1 MTHQFTDSISID
13 GTRIRDDGYLV
24 VDARVARIGIQRYL
38 GSEVGKP
45 ELPFVDV
52 YRPPEE
58 VFSTDSLASFAHRPV
73 TNDHPPEAVTAD
85 NWKKYAVGASVDEI
99 RRDGDFVRV
108 PLMVADANAI
118 ADVQAGKRELS
129 NGYRCELK
137 FEPGITPDGQTYDA
151 VQTNI
156 RGNHIAIVQNG
167 RAGSECRIG
176 DGLAN
181 QWGSSPVTIEQKD
194 SDNMSN
200 DLKIAM
206 VDGLPIQTTDAGA
219 TAIAKLLGDVASLK
233 QEIVDLKATHDA
245 KDKEK
250 DEELAKKDAALAAA
264 NAKVL
269 DQAAIDK
276 LVADRSALETQ
287 ARAIFPEIAT
297 AGLSDAEIRAAV
309 VVHKL
314 GDDALKVDD
323 SKSADYKAAFVDA
336 QYDRVLADHAS
347 ESKGS
352 DQLRDALTGVVPN
365 VANDAVVARQAAFN
379 ALVDYDA
386 TGQDVKVN

>member
-1 MTHQFTDSISID
+1 
-13 GTRIRDDGYLV
+13 
-24 VDARVARIGIQRYL
+24 
-38 GSEVGKP
+38 
-45 ELPFVDV
+45 
-52 YRPPEE
+52 
-58 VFSTDSLASFAHRPV
+58 
-73 TNDHPPEAVTAD
+73 
-85 NWKKYAVGASVDEI
+85 
-99 RRDGDFVRV
+99 
-108 PLMVADANAI
+108 
-118 ADVQAGKRELS
+118 
-129 NGYRCELK
+129 
-137 FEPGITPDGQTYDA
+137 
-151 VQTNI
+151 
-156 RGNHIAIVQNG
+156 
-167 RAGSECRIG
+167 
-176 DGLAN
+176 
-181 QWGSSPVTIEQKD
+181 
-194 SDNMSN
+194 MSN

-264 NAKVL
+264 DAKVL

-365 VANDAVVARQAAFN
+365 VVNDAVAARQAAFD
-379 ALVDYDA
+379 ALVAHDA